1 MSYKPL
7 LIVLGEPRSIFIEIF
22 LKAYKKL
29 RKKIKRPILLI
40 GSKKLLEK
48 QLNYFNYNYKINEII
63 EENVKLIKNN
73 NNINIIN
80 IDLDV
85 KKPFQKIYNNS
96 NEYIENSFNTAIKL
110 LKKKQ
115 GVGLLNGPISKKKFL
130 KKSFSGI
137 TEYLKHKTSSNNV
150 AMIIYNKQLSVSPI
164 TTHIPIK
171 FVNKKITKKTIK
183 DKIKLISQF
192 YNKFLKKNPNIA
204 VLGLNPHCE
213 TIDNYSE
220 EDNII
225 LPSIK
230 KLKKNGIKISGPF
243 PADTF
248 FISPNFKKYDL
259 VIGMYHD
266 QVLTPIKSIF
276 KFNAINITAGLP
288 FIRVS
293 PDHGPNEKMLS
304 KNISNPTSII
314 KSILFFERSL

>member
-1 MSYKPL
+1 MNYMPL
-7 LIVLGEPRSIFIEIF
+7 LIVVGEPRSVFVEIL

-29 RKKIKRPILLI
+29 KKKIKRPIILI
-40 GSKKLLEK
+40 GSAKLIKK
-48 QLNYFNYNYKINEII
+48 QLNHFNYNYNINEIV

-73 NNINIIN
+73 DCINLIN
-80 IDLDV
+80 VDLDV
-85 KKPFQKIYNNS
+85 TKPFQKIFNNS

-115 GVGLLNGPISKKKFL
+115 AIGLLNGPISKKKFL

-137 TEYLKHKTSSNNV
+137 TEYLKYKTSSNNV

-171 FVNKKITKKTIK
+171 FVNKKITKKNIK
-183 DKIKLISQF
+183 DKIKLINNF
-192 YNKFLKKNPNIA
+192 YNKFLKKNPKIA

-220 EDNII
+220 EDKII
-225 LPSIK
+225 LPSINN
-230 KLKKNGIKISGPF
+230 LKKNGIKISGPF
-243 PADTF
+243 SADTF
-248 FISPNFKKYDL
+248 FISPNYRKYDL

-293 PDHGPNEKMLS
+293 PDHGPNEKMIS
-304 KNISNPTSII
+304 KNISNPTSIM
-314 KSILFFERSL
+314 KSILFFERNL